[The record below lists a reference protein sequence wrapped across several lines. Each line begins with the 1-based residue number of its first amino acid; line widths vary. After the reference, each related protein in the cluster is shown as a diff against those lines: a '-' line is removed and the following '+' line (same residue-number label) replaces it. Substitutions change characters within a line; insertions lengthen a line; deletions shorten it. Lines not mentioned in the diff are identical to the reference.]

1 MKIIF
6 DVARLILDILLI
18 YPSYIIAI
26 IVDLYDDVA
35 VGIISEENKKIIEAV
50 KDDNVRNI
58 GTTTRTSTMLKLFT
72 MAH

>member
-26 IVDLYDDVA
+26 IVDLHDDVA
-35 VGIISEENKKIIEAV
+35 VGIISEENEKIIEAV

-58 GTTTRTSTMLKLFT
+58 STTTRTSTMLKSFT